1 MEEKNELEM
10 LMEQLNAEADKAIES
25 IGEEA
30 EAAAEAAA
38 PAEEA
43 MEEEEGSLSEEETEA
58 EEPVG
63 EFDPAESTVWNS
75 EGEYIAAPE
84 DPDAEPKQ
92 KPAGRKRRILAA
104 VAALLIL
111 VTVGGLFLNG
121 ILKKDKNEVVM
132 TVNGREI
139 HKDEFEYY
147 VYDMIAYYSQYY
159 GADFFASDAA
169 FQELKDYVADFL
181 EEHYVIYTWAEEN
194 GYRITDETLAE
205 AREMIE
211 SVKANYE
218 TEEDFQKVL
227 ADNHLTEDLYLR
239 LISTDTVVTAFSN
252 ALNDGT
258 SGLYSV
264 SDAEAREAIESLGIL
279 GAKHI
284 LITSGTTEEE
294 DLEKE
299 TLVFQLYDRLMAGEN
314 FDDLMKEYGE
324 DPGMEQQPD
333 GYTFGKGEMVQ
344 EFYDGTAALEIGQI
358 GEPVVS
364 DYGWHIILRVEPDLE
379 EARLRALNDLINR
392 GLDAQKE
399 KAVTVIN
406 TDVLDAMKYQD
417 YIPTASK

>member
-10 LMEQLNAEADKAIES
+10 LMEELNAQAEKAHES

-30 EAAAEAAA
+30 EAAAEEAA
-38 PAEEA
+38 PAEE
-43 MEEEEGSLSEEETEA
+43 LPDETEEA
-58 EEPVG
+58 G
-63 EFDPAESTVWNS
+63 DGSDLADSTVWDS

-84 DPDAEPKQ
+84 ESAAEPER
-92 KPAGRKRRILAA
+92 KPLGRKRRILAA

-111 VTVGGLFLNG
+111 VTVGGLFLSG
-121 ILKKDKNEVVM
+121 ILKKDRNEVVM
-132 TVNGREI
+132 TVNGKEI
-139 HKDEFEYY
+139 RRDEFEYY
-147 VYDMIAYYSQYY
+147 VYDMISYYGQYY
-159 GADFFASDAA
+159 GPDFFASDAA
-169 FQELKDYVADFL
+169 FQQLKDYVAEFL
-181 EEHYVIYTWAEEN
+181 QEHYVIFTWAEEN

-218 TEEDFQKVL
+218 TEEDFKKVL
-227 ADNHLTEDLYLR
+227 ADNHLSEDLYLR

-284 LITSGTTEEE
+284 LVTKGTTEEE

-299 TLVFQLYDRLMAGEN
+299 SLAFQLYDRLMAGEN
-314 FDDLMKEYGE
+314 FDDLMNEYGE
-324 DPGMEQQPD
+324 DPGMKDQPN
-333 GYTFGKGEMVQ
+333 GYTFGKDEMVR

-379 EARLRALNDLINR
+379 EARLRALNELINR

-406 TDVLDAMKYQD
+406 TEVLDAMKYQD
-417 YIPTASK
+417 YVTVTAK

>member
-1 MEEKNELEM
+1 MEE
-10 LMEQLNAEADKAIES
+10 LNAEAEKARES
-25 IGEEA
+25 VGEEA
-30 EAAAEAAA
+30 EAAAEEAA
-38 PAEEA
+38 PAEGTTEEA
-43 MEEEEGSLSEEETEA
+43 EGSPAEELPDETEEA
-58 EEPVG
+58 AG
-63 EFDPAESTVWNS
+63 TDLADSTVWDS

-84 DPDAEPKQ
+84 DPAAEPER

-111 VTVGGLFLNG
+111 VTVGGLFLSG
-121 ILKKDKNEVVM
+121 ILKKNRNEVVM
-132 TVNGREI
+132 TVNGKEI
-139 HKDEFEYY
+139 RRDEFEYY
-147 VYDMIAYYSQYY
+147 VYDMISYYGQYY
-159 GADFFASDAA
+159 GPDFFASDAA
-169 FQELKDYVADFL
+169 FQQLKDYVAEFL
-181 EEHYVIYTWAEEN
+181 QEHYVIFTWAEEN

-205 AREMIE
+205 AREMIDK
-211 SVKANYE
+211 VKANYE
-218 TEEDFQKVL
+218 TEEDFKKVL
-227 ADNHLTEDLYLR
+227 ADNHLSEDLYLR

-284 LITSGTTEEE
+284 LVTKGTTEEE

-299 TLVFQLYDRLMAGEN
+299 SLAFQLYDRLMAGEN
-314 FDDLMKEYGE
+314 FDDLMNEYGE
-324 DPGMEQQPD
+324 DPGMKDQPN
-333 GYTFGKGEMVQ
+333 GYTFGKDEMVR

-379 EARLRALNDLINR
+379 EARLRALNELINR

-406 TDVLDAMKYQD
+406 TEVLDAMKYQD
-417 YIPTASK
+417 YVTVTAK